1 MLEAVSGVYRSIKVG
16 PPTQSDAT
24 MGPVIS
30 AAQREKCENLV
41 EAAEEHGGKVV
52 CGGGRPAGL
61 DRGYYFEPTVLDVP
75 DNANP
80 AAREEIFGPVIAVIG
95 YRDLDHAV
103 EIANDS
109 IYGLS
114 GQVYGAD
121 VATAVRV
128 ARRLRTG
135 AVNVNTTVFSA
146 YAPSGGYK
154 QSGLGRERGTDG
166 IREFQEVKHMSIGSF
181 HYDQHHHQAECQSD
195 ESTPFDLNWLISV
208 DDHILEPP
216 NLWVDRVASKDRD
229 RAPHME
235 VDDKGM
241 DVWVYDGKKMPSSG
255 LSAVVGKSKEE
266 FSPEPLNYSEM
277 RPGCYDAKARVE
289 DMDLSGVLASLCFP
303 TLPRFCGQLFM
314 EASDREFGFEC
325 LQIYNDWLVEE
336 WCGAAPG
343 RYIPLMLIPMWDP
356 ALAAEEMERMAA
368 KGVTS
373 FAFSENPE
381 PLGLPTIHDADHY
394 WEPVMA
400 KANELDMVASM
411 HVGSSSTLPRICND
425 APFMANLTWG
435 ASRTSGTMLSWL
447 FSGLFQRYPNLKI
460 ALSEGECGW
469 MPYFLERAEQVLD
482 KQRYWVK
489 RGTKFM
495 GHAGNEA
502 DLDTLDIRETFRKHI
517 YGCIIEDRHAVKS
530 LDELGEDNIMCE
542 TDYPHSDSTWP
553 NCIEVARNTMKD
565 LPAEVQYKLLRGN
578 AERLYRFTPAEPPA
592 LTGA

>member
-1 MLEAVSGVYRSIKVG
+1 MSI
-16 PPTQSDAT
+16 
-24 MGPVIS
+24 
-30 AAQREKCENLV
+30 
-41 EAAEEHGGKVV
+41 
-52 CGGGRPAGL
+52 
-61 DRGYYFEPTVLDVP
+61 LDVKS
-75 DNANP
+75 DVVVNESDG
-80 AAREEIFGPVIAVIG
+80 AAI
-95 YRDLDHAV
+95 
-103 EIANDS
+103 
-109 IYGLS
+109 
-114 GQVYGAD
+114 
-121 VATAVRV
+121 
-128 ARRLRTG
+128 
-135 AVNVNTTVFSA
+135 
-146 YAPSGGYK
+146 
-154 QSGLGRERGTDG
+154 
-166 IREFQEVKHMSIGSF
+166 
-181 HYDQHHHQAECQSD
+181 
-195 ESTPFDLNWLISV
+195 DLNWLISV

-229 RAPHME
+229 RAPNMQ

-277 RPGCYDAKARVE
+277 RPGCYDSKARIE
-289 DMDLSGVLASLCFP
+289 DMNQSGVLASLCFP

-314 EASDREFGFEC
+314 EASDREFGFQC

-336 WCGAAPG
+336 WCGVAPG

-356 ALAAEEMERMAA
+356 QLAVKEMERMAA

-381 PLGLPTIHDADHY
+381 PLGLPTIHDANHY

-400 KANELDMVASM
+400 AANELGMVASM

-460 ALSEGECGW
+460 ALSEGELGW
-469 MPYFLERAEQVLD
+469 APYFLERAEQVLD
-482 KQRYWVK
+482 KQRYWVS

-502 DLDTLDIRETFRKHI
+502 DLDTLDIRETFRNHI
-517 YGCIIEDRHAVKS
+517 FGCIIEDRHALKS

-553 NCIEVARNTMKD
+553 NCIDVARDTMKD
-565 LPAEVQYKLLRGN
+565 LPERVQYKLLRGN
-578 AERLYRFTPAEPPA
+578 AERLYRFTPAEPPVS
-592 LTGA
+592 GKG